1 MFADLVRALLAT
13 VVAGVLPGYCWAVV
27 LSPRG
32 DWAERLTWSSVLS
45 VTSVPVVAL
54 VLAKLAGTGVTIWVA
69 LGSVVLVAGSGALV
83 LALRGPARALS
94 GPVLPRAPAIG
105 SPGVLA
111 LAGVAFVGALA
122 VVLAALRHRQVP
134 GPLLIV
140 VALLL
145 IVAGGVAA
153 WTARPMLADSPG
165 PAEETH
171 APSRVEETV
180 SSGRAGGMVPPG
192 RAGETGSRGPV
203 AEPAAAAETA
213 PSEETAPAGE
223 AAARAR
229 PGWWLAA
236 LVITLGL
243 IAVRAYTGA
252 IRLDWPYLRGTDQF
266 SYVIMSDQLMRHGS
280 YATFL
285 AYPPGFST
293 LSAVICRLSGLSPL
307 TLFPVLAPAL
317 LLLTSMGAYVLA
329 TRLWGWRYGLV
340 ALALSGLVLDG
351 AYAGFGQGRYPDL
364 ISAFFLMVMLVAGL
378 MVLYETP
385 SLRSGALVTVVGA
398 SVVFYHPVA
407 SIYLVALLALVG
419 LGGLPY
425 HLLQGRRRDAVVLLS
440 TLVATAV
447 LAACYA
453 AYIYDLPGVLSGR
466 SNTSTAVSN
475 DLGSQAASPAA
486 HLLTELGP
494 ALVWLGLFGFAAL
507 AVLAVRYFRAPPQVL
522 AAGTVLAW
530 CVLMYLGSRTAL
542 DGFPTRFERDL
553 GAPLAITS
561 AFGACLILRSLAQLL
576 VARKAVVATAA
587 ATVAAVLLAVVAA
600 VPAGASLVTDSQ
612 TKGNILIRPVAA
624 AGQWLRQHNTG
635 GTIITTPY
643 MNPSISNRA
652 VLAMGGYAGL
662 QSYSRER
669 TEHPRSLPPAGR
681 QPLLDSYQVLDHPES
696 CASARALTREDV
708 RYVVLYKPGWRKA
721 VVAFHRDPARYHPVF
736 ENPRVIIFAVQHGP
750 C

>member
-1 MFADLVRALLAT
+1 L
-13 VVAGVLPGYCWAVV
+13 V

-32 DWAERLTWSSVLS
+32 DWAERLTWASVLS

-54 VLAKLAGTGVTIWVA
+54 VLAKLAGTGITIWVA

-83 LALRGPARALS
+83 LALRGPAHAPS
-94 GPVLPRAPAIG
+94 GPVLPRAAAIG

-134 GPLLIV
+134 GLLLIV

-145 IVAGGVAA
+145 IVAGVVAA
-153 WTARPMLADSPG
+153 WTARPAPADSPG
-165 PAEETH
+165 PAEETRS
-171 APSRVEETV
+171 PGRVEETV
-180 SSGRAGGMVPPG
+180 SSGRAGATVSPG
-192 RAGETGSRGPV
+192 RAGETRSPGPV
-203 AEPAAAAETA
+203 AETTAA
-213 PSEETAPAGE
+213 EETAPAGE

-229 PGWWLAA
+229 PGWWAAA
-236 LVITLGL
+236 LVVTLGL

-266 SYVIMSDQLMRHGS
+266 SYVIMSDQLMRHGT

-329 TRLWGWRYGLV
+329 TRLWGWKYGLV

-364 ISAFFLMVMLVAGL
+364 VSAFFLMVMLVAAL

-447 LAACYA
+447 LSACYA

-507 AVLAVRYFRAPPQVL
+507 AVLAVRYFRAPPQAL

-530 CVLMYLGSRTAL
+530 CVLMYLGSQTAL

-553 GAPLAITS
+553 GAPLSITA

-587 ATVAAVLLAVVAA
+587 ATVAAALLAVVAA

-669 TEHPRSLPPAGR
+669 TERPRSLPPAGR

-696 CASARALTREDV
+696 CASARALTRDDV

-721 VVAFHRDPARYHPVF
+721 LVAFHRDPARYHPVF
-736 ENPRVIIFAVQHGP
+736 ENPRVIIFAAAHGP